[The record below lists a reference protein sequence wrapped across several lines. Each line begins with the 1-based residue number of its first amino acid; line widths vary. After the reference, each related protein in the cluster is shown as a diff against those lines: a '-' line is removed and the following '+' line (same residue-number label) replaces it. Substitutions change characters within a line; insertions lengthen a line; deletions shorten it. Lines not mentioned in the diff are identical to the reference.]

1 MTSKDRADQ
10 QRLARETEE
19 NAVDPGA
26 APGVS
31 DAGSAGHL
39 IDTSLAGVGTGTSI
53 GPSRGNTGPG
63 TGSDEMEAHY
73 GEEPPSRLTEMV
85 GVGPER
91 PGGDEGSRRR
101 PDESAILAR
110 ERQAVN
116 RDATAPIVDSDPG
129 TTDSTS
135 STAGLGDNDI
145 PAETEIP

>member
-1 MTSKDRADQ
+1 MTSDDRANQ
-10 QRLARETEE
+10 ERLARANEE
-19 NAVDPGA
+19 EAVDPGA

-31 DAGSAGHL
+31 DAGSEGYMVG
-39 IDTSLAGVGTGTSI
+39 TGLAGVGTGTSI

-73 GEEPPSRLTEMV
+73 GEEPPTRLTEMV

-91 PGGDEGSRRR
+91 PGGDEGARRR
-101 PDESAILAR
+101 PEESAILAR

-116 RDATAPIVDSDPG
+116 RDATEAIIDADPG
-129 TTDSTS
+129 TTYSTS

>member
-1 MTSKDRADQ
+1 MTSDDSADQ
-10 QRLARETEE
+10 QRLARESNE

-73 GEEPPSRLTEMV
+73 GEEPPTRLTEMV

-101 PDESAILAR
+101 PEESAILAR
-110 ERQAVN
+110 ERQAAN
-116 RDATAPIVDSDPG
+116 RDATEPIVDADPG
-129 TTDSTS
+129 TTESNS

-145 PAETEIP
+145 PVETEIP

>member
-1 MTSKDRADQ
+1 MTSDNRADQ
-10 QRLARETEE
+10 ERLARKTDE
-19 NAVDPGA
+19 NTVDPGA

-31 DAGSAGHL
+31 DAGSEGQMMG
-39 IDTSLAGVGTGTSI
+39 TGLAGVGNGTSI

-73 GEEPPSRLTEMV
+73 GEEPPTRLTEML

-101 PDESAILAR
+101 PEESAILAR

-116 RDATAPIVDSDPG
+116 RDATEAIIDADPG
-129 TTDSTS
+129 TTYSTS

>member
-1 MTSKDRADQ
+1 MSSDNRADQ
-10 QRLARETEE
+10 DRLARETAE

-31 DAGSAGHL
+31 DFGSEGELMGAG
-39 IDTSLAGVGTGTSI
+39 LAGVGTGTSI

-73 GEEPPSRLTEMV
+73 GEEPPTRLTEMV

-110 ERQAVN
+110 ERQAAN
-116 RDATAPIVDSDPG
+116 REATQSIIDADPG
-129 TTDSTS
+129 TTYSTS